1 MADMEPHCDMS
12 PSGLA
17 MYDLIRELYPI
28 CRSITGEGVRAT
40 LRALQSRIPLVIHE
54 VPSGTRVFDWSVPL
68 EWNIADAY
76 IKNRRGERI
85 VDFQAS
91 NLHVMSY
98 STPVRATMGIED
110 LRPHLFTCPDHPEWI
125 PYRTSYYKENWGFCL
140 SQKQL
145 SQLADEEYE
154 VCIDSQLSPG
164 TLTYG
169 ECYLAGQTS
178 QEILVSCH
186 VCHPSL
192 CNDNL
197 SGIAVATFLA
207 ETLSRRT
214 RRYSYRLVFIPGT
227 IGSIT
232 WLARNE
238 QSVSRIQHG
247 LVLTGV
253 GAGERVTYKRSR
265 QGRADIDRAMEHVL
279 RHSRELYTV
288 VDFFPYGYDERQY
301 CSPGFD
307 LPVGCLMRAPHGEYP
322 EYHTSADNLD
332 FVKPDGLA
340 RSYSYCLAAFDLLEQ
355 NRTYVNLNPKCEPQL
370 GRRGLYRA
378 IAGQQEKQS
387 RELVILWV
395 LNLSDGCHSLLD
407 IAERAGVPFE
417 DVRGAAE
424 ALVACGLLKER
435 DEAGGSSK
443 PCKLESDTR

>member
-1 MADMEPHCDMS
+1 
-12 PSGLA
+12 
-17 MYDLIRELYPI
+17 MYDFIRELYPI
-28 CRSITGEGVRAT
+28 CRSITGEGVRTT
-40 LRALQSRIPLVIHE
+40 LRALQARIPLVLHE

-98 STPVRATMGIED
+98 STPIRARMSLED

-140 SQKQL
+140 SHKQL
-145 SQLADEEYE
+145 SQLTDEEYE

-164 TLTYG
+164 ALTYG

-178 QEILVSCH
+178 QEVLVSCH

-207 ETLSRRT
+207 ETLSRRA
-214 RRYSYRLVFIPGT
+214 RRYAYRFVFIPGT

-238 QSVSRIQHG
+238 PSVSRVQHG

-265 QGRADIDRAMEHVL
+265 RGRAEIDRAMEHVL
-279 RHSRELYTV
+279 KHSRESYTV
-288 VDFFPYGYDERQY
+288 IDFFPYGYDERQY

-307 LPVGCLMRAPHGEYP
+307 LPVGCFMRAPHGEYP
-322 EYHTSADNLD
+322 EYHTSADNME
-332 FVKPDGLA
+332 FVKPEALA
-340 RSYSYCLAAFDLLEQ
+340 RSYAHCLAAFDLLEH
-355 NRTYVNLNPKCEPQL
+355 NRMYVNQNPKCEPQL

-378 IAGQQEKQS
+378 IAGQQEKHS

-395 LNLSDGCHSLLD
+395 LNLSDGRHSLLD
-407 IAERAGVPFE
+407 IAERADVPFE
-417 DVRGAAE
+417 EVREAAE
-424 ALVACGLLKER
+424 ALAACGLLKACDEATAQSESCEPER
-435 DEAGGSSK
+435 DAG
-443 PCKLESDTR
+443 